1 MHREVWDD
9 AGADGQHP
17 VPEGGD
23 GEGDADPFR
32 RKPVVLGM
40 LEHVPEQ
47 GCEKISNTMT
57 W

>member
-23 GEGDADPFR
+23 GEGDPDPFR